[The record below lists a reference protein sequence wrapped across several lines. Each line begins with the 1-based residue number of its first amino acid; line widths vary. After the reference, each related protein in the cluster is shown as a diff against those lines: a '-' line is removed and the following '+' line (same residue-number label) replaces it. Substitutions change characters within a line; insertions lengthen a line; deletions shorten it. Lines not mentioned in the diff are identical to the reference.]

1 MQSLFHL
8 YHIAI
13 CAYLLGRSPACCA
26 PQKRKMNNKPRDA
39 STPHGS
45 TAAESVRNLI
55 KKNARYSKRINY
67 DALKDLFTDDG
78 PVKPPMTP
86 GPDDKDDNPLYIMD
100 DKSDGEGMLVVE
112 ETGGGGVGMTPARS
126 RSTSNTPRQP
136 LGVPAAEPDEDE
148 DAPGEDDIEE
158 ENEKG
163 DDYNDWD
170 AYEQEV

>member
-1 MQSLFHL
+1 M
-8 YHIAI
+8 
-13 CAYLLGRSPACCA
+13 
-26 PQKRKMNNKPRDA
+26 
-39 STPHGS
+39 
-45 TAAESVRNLI
+45 RNLI

-78 PVKPPMTP
+78 PVKLPMTP
-86 GPDDKDDNPLYIMD
+86 GPDDKDDNPLYTMD
-100 DKSDGEGMLVVE
+100 DRSDGESMLVVE
-112 ETGGGGVGMTPARS
+112 ETGGGGVGMAPARVRS

-136 LGVPAAEPDEDE
+136 VDVPIAEPDEDE

-163 DDYNDWD
+163 DYNDWD